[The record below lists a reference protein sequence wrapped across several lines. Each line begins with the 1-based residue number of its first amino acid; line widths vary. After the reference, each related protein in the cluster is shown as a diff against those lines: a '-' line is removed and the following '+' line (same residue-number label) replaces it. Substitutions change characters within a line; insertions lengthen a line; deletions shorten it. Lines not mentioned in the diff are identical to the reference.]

1 MPQPEPVRYSLTWGS
16 RHHRFARGLGRGN
29 WSIGLSLKTPN
40 SALRKLTFAAGIA
53 VALLAYILPVQAQ
66 DISMLRDTETEEMLR
81 SYEAPLAHAA
91 GLDPVPKVWLVQG
104 PINAFASYGDGG
116 ENIFIFSGILL
127 WLQTPN
133 ELIGVMAHET
143 GHISAGHLSRG
154 SYAMKKAMVPMLL
167 SLVIGLGA
175 MIAGA
180 GEVGMAIMGIGQAYA
195 MGQFAAFTK
204 VQESTADQIAAKL
217 LLATHQSPMGMY
229 HTFQRFANEEAM
241 SAYKIDK
248 FAQDHPAGQER
259 VFDLNDMVDASPYR
273 EVQDAPEVLHTF
285 QMVQAKLAGFVLP
298 VKDAL
303 IRFPE
308 SDTSEPSRYAH
319 AMVYMRQPN
328 FTKALAAVN
337 SLIAE
342 EPNNPYFYE
351 ARGQIYMSLTKPAQA
366 IPDYQKSVDLRPRAP
381 QLRLALATAQLATE
395 NPALAGAALQNL
407 KTANMVE
414 DDDVFTWY
422 QTAQAYSALK
432 NDPMADLSTAELWYN
447 AGDMRKALIFATR
460 AHGKLPQGSSD
471 WQRAGDIIG
480 AAAPLAA
487 QQRG

>member
-1 MPQPEPVRYSLTWGS
+1 
-16 RHHRFARGLGRGN
+16 
-29 WSIGLSLKTPN
+29 
-40 SALRKLTFAAGIA
+40 
-53 VALLAYILPVQAQ
+53 
-66 DISMLRDTETEEMLR
+66 
-81 SYEAPLAHAA
+81 
-91 GLDPVPKVWLVQG
+91 
-104 PINAFASYGDGG
+104 
-116 ENIFIFSGILL
+116 
-127 WLQTPN
+127 
-133 ELIGVMAHET
+133 
-143 GHISAGHLSRG
+143 
-154 SYAMKKAMVPMLL
+154 
-167 SLVIGLGA
+167 
-175 MIAGA
+175 
-180 GEVGMAIMGIGQAYA
+180 
-195 MGQFAAFTK
+195 
-204 VQESTADQIAAKL
+204 
-217 LLATHQSPMGMY
+217 
-229 HTFQRFANEEAM
+229 
-241 SAYKIDK
+241 
-248 FAQDHPAGQER
+248 
-259 VFDLNDMVDASPYR
+259 
-273 EVQDAPEVLHTF
+273 
-285 QMVQAKLAGFVLP
+285 
-298 VKDAL
+298 
-303 IRFPE
+303 
-308 SDTSEPSRYAH
+308 
-319 AMVYMRQPN
+319 MRQPN

>member
-1 MPQPEPVRYSLTWGS
+1 
-16 RHHRFARGLGRGN
+16 
-29 WSIGLSLKTPN
+29 LSLKTPN
-40 SALRKLTFAAGIA
+40 SALRKVLFAAGFTCA
-53 VALLAYILPVQAQ
+53 FLAYALPAWAQ
-66 DISMLRDTETEEMLR
+66 DDISMLRDTETEEMLR
-81 SYEAPLAHAA
+81 GYETPLARAA

-104 PINAFASYGDGG
+104 PINAFASYGENG

-127 WLQTPN
+127 WLHSPN

-154 SYAMKKAMVPMLL
+154 SYGMKKAMIPMLL
-167 SLVIGLGA
+167 SLVAGIGA

-180 GEVGMAIMGIGQAYA
+180 GEAGIAIMGIGQAYA
-195 MGQFAAFTK
+195 MGQFAAFTR

-229 HTFQRFANEEAM
+229 HTFQRFADDEAM
-241 SAYKIDK
+241 SAYKVDK
-248 FAQDHPAGQER
+248 FAVDHPSGQDR

-273 EVQDAPEVLHTF
+273 EVQDSPESLHTF

-298 VKDAL
+298 VKEAMT
-303 IRFPE
+303 RYPE
-308 SDTSEPSRYAH
+308 SDTSEPARYARSM
-319 AMVYMRQPN
+319 AYLRQPN
-328 FTKALAAVN
+328 LQKALSTIN
-337 SLIAE
+337 SLITE

-351 ARGQIYMSLTKPAQA
+351 ARGQIYMSMAKPAQA
-366 IPDYQKSVDLRPRAP
+366 IPDYQKSVSLRPQAP

-395 NPALAGAALQNL
+395 DANLAQPALANL
-407 KTANMVE
+407 KAAILVE

-422 QTAQAYSALK
+422 QTAQAYSMLK
-432 NDPMADLSTAELWYN
+432 NEPMANLSTAEVWYN
-447 AGDMRKALIFATR
+447 AGDMKKALVFATR
-460 AHGKLPQGSSD
+460 ARGKLPQGSPD

>member
-1 MPQPEPVRYSLTWGS
+1 
-16 RHHRFARGLGRGN
+16 
-29 WSIGLSLKTPN
+29 LSLKTPN
-40 SALRKLTFAAGIA
+40 SVSRKVLFAAGFTC
-53 VALLAYILPVQAQ
+53 ALLAYALPAWAQ
-66 DISMLRDTETEEMLR
+66 DDEISMLRDTETEEMLR
-81 SYEAPLAHAA
+81 GYEAPLARAA
-91 GLDPVPKVWLVQG
+91 GLDPVPKVWLVNG

-127 WLQTPN
+127 WLHTPN
-133 ELIGVMAHET
+133 ELVGVMAHET

-154 SYAMKKAMVPMLL
+154 SYGMKKAMIPMLL
-167 SLVIGLGA
+167 SLIAGVGA

-180 GEVGMAIMGIGQAYA
+180 GEAGIAIMGIGQAYA
-195 MGQFAAFTK
+195 MGQMAAFTR

-248 FAQDHPAGQER
+248 FAVDHPSGQDR

-273 EVQDAPEVLHTF
+273 EVQDSPESLHTF

-298 VKDAL
+298 VKEAMT
-303 IRFPE
+303 RYPE
-308 SDTSEPSRYAH
+308 SDTSEPARYARSM
-319 AMVYMRQPN
+319 AYLRQPN
-328 FTKALAAVN
+328 LPKALAAIN

-351 ARGQIYMSLTKPAQA
+351 ARGQIYMSMAKPAQA
-366 IPDYQKSVDLRPRAP
+366 IPDYQKSVSLRPQAP

-395 NPALAGAALQNL
+395 DASLAQPALANL
-407 KTANMVE
+407 KAAILVE

-422 QTAQAYSALK
+422 QTAQAYSMLK
-432 NDPMADLSTAELWYN
+432 NEPMANLSTAEVWYN
-447 AGDMRKALIFATR
+447 AGDMKRAVVFASR
-460 AHGKLPQGSSD
+460 ARGKLPQGSPD

>member
-1 MPQPEPVRYSLTWGS
+1 MSLNSPSS
-16 RHHRFARGLGRGN
+16 R
-29 WSIGLSLKTPN
+29 S
-40 SALRKLTFAAGIA
+40 RKIAFAAGFTC
-53 VALLAYILPVQAQ
+53 ALLAYALPGATAAFAQ
-66 DISMLRDTETEEMLR
+66 DDIRLLRDTETEEMLR
-81 SYEAPLAHAA
+81 GYETPLGRAA
-91 GLDPVPKVWLVQG
+91 GLDPVPKVWLMQG

-116 ENIFIFSGILL
+116 ENIFIFSDLLL
-127 WLQTPN
+127 WLHSPN

-154 SYAMKKAMVPMLL
+154 SYGMKKAMIPMLL
-167 SLVIGLGA
+167 SLVAGLGA

-180 GEVGMAIMGIGQAYA
+180 GEAGMAIMGIGQAYA
-195 MGQFAAFTK
+195 MGQFAAFTR

-248 FAQDHPAGQER
+248 FAVDHPSGQDR
-259 VFDLNDMVDASPYR
+259 VFDLNDMVESSPYR
-273 EVQDAPEVLHTF
+273 EVQDSPESLHTF

-298 VKDAL
+298 VRDAL
-303 IRFPE
+303 TRFPE
-308 SDTSEPSRYAH
+308 SDTSEPARYAH
-319 AMVYMRQPN
+319 AMVYLRQPN
-328 FTKALAAVN
+328 LQKALASVN

-351 ARGQIYMSLTKPAQA
+351 ARGQIFMSMAKPAQA
-366 IPDYQKSVDLRPRAP
+366 IPDYQRSVSLRPRAP

-395 NPALAGAALQNL
+395 DAALAQPALTNL
-407 KTANMVE
+407 KAAILVE

-422 QTAQAYSALK
+422 ETAQAYSMLK
-432 NDPMADLSTAELWYN
+432 NEPMANLATAELWYN
-447 AGDMRKALIFATR
+447 VGDMKKAMVFATR
-460 AHGKLPQGSSD
+460 ARGKLPQGGAD
-471 WQRAGDIIG
+471 WQRANDIIG

>member
-1 MPQPEPVRYSLTWGS
+1 M
-16 RHHRFARGLGRGN
+16 
-29 WSIGLSLKTPN
+29 SLKLPE
-40 SALRKLTFAAGIA
+40 SALRKLTFAAGFIA
-53 VALLAYILPVQAQ
+53 AFLAYGVPAQAQ
-66 DISMLRDTETEEMLR
+66 GISLLRDTETEEMLR
-81 SYEAPLAHAA
+81 SYETPLARAA
-91 GLDPVPKVWLVQG
+91 GLDPVPKVWLVG
-104 PINAFASYGDGG
+104 MDEINAFASYGDGG

-127 WLQTPN
+127 WLEKPN

-154 SYAMKKAMVPMLL
+154 SYGMKKAMIPMLL
-167 SLVIGLGA
+167 SLVAGIGA

-217 LLATHQSPMGMY
+217 LLTTHQSPLGMY
-229 HTFQRFANEEAM
+229 HTFQRLANLEAM
-241 SAYKIDK
+241 SAYKLDK
-248 FAQDHPAGQER
+248 FAVDHPSGQER
-259 VFDLNDMVDASPYR
+259 VFDLDDMVNASPYR
-273 EVQDAPEVLHTF
+273 EIQDSPEVLHTF

-303 IRFPE
+303 NRYPE
-308 SDTSEPSRYAH
+308 SDTSEPARYAH

-328 FTKALAAVN
+328 FQKALAAAN
-337 SLIAE
+337 GLIAE

-351 ARGQIYMSLTKPAQA
+351 VRGQIYISLAKPGLA
-366 IPDYQKSVDLRPRAP
+366 IPDYQKSVNLRPRAP
-381 QLRLALATAQLATE
+381 QLRLALATAQLATDD
-395 NPALAGAALQNL
+395 PALAASALANL
-407 KTANMVE
+407 KAASLVE

-422 QTAQAYSALK
+422 QTAQAYSLLK
-432 NDPMADLSTAELWYN
+432 NEPMANLATAELWYN
-447 AGDMRKALIFATR
+447 AGDMKKALVFATR
-460 AHGKLPQGSSD
+460 AHGKLPQGSAD

>member
-1 MPQPEPVRYSLTWGS
+1 M
-16 RHHRFARGLGRGN
+16 
-29 WSIGLSLKTPN
+29 SLKSPN
-40 SALRKLTFAAGIA
+40 SVSRKVLFAAGFTCA
-53 VALLAYILPVQAQ
+53 FLAYALPAWAQ
-66 DISMLRDTETEEMLR
+66 DDISMLRDTETEEMLR
-81 SYEAPLAHAA
+81 GYETPLARAA

-104 PINAFASYGDGG
+104 PINAFASYGENG

-127 WLQTPN
+127 WLHSPN

-154 SYAMKKAMVPMLL
+154 SYGMKKAMIPMLL
-167 SLVIGLGA
+167 SLVAGIGA

-180 GEVGMAIMGIGQAYA
+180 GEAGIAIMGIGQAYA
-195 MGQFAAFTK
+195 MGQFAAFTR
-204 VQESTADQIAAKL
+204 VQESTADQIAARL

-229 HTFQRFANEEAM
+229 HTFQRFADEEAM
-241 SAYKIDK
+241 SAYKVDK
-248 FAQDHPAGQER
+248 FAVDHPSGQDR

-273 EVQDAPEVLHTF
+273 EVQDSPESLHTF

-298 VKDAL
+298 VKDAMT
-303 IRFPE
+303 RFPE
-308 SDTSEPSRYAH
+308 SDTSEPARYARSM
-319 AMVYMRQPN
+319 AYLRQPN
-328 FTKALAAVN
+328 LQKALAAIN

-351 ARGQIYMSLTKPAQA
+351 ARGQIFMSMAKPAQA
-366 IPDYQKSVDLRPRAP
+366 IPDYQKSVSLRPQAP

-395 NPALAGAALQNL
+395 DTNLAQPALANL
-407 KTANMVE
+407 KAAILVE

-422 QTAQAYSALK
+422 QTAQAYSMLK
-432 NDPMADLSTAELWYN
+432 NEPMANLCTAEVWYN
-447 AGDMRKALIFATR
+447 AGDMRKAVVFATR
-460 AHGKLPQGSSD
+460 ARGKLPQGSPD